1 MRAAAIGFES
11 GFHRRGD
18 ARIVFSSTGFNL
30 NIIANIDFESGF
42 HRRGDARI
50 VFSPT
55 GFNLNIIANLYAR
68 EIFHQS
74 HLHYQIY
81 REREGCPTRKLF
93 FVMGAIMHF
102 TNQILMF
109 L

>member
-55 GFNLNIIANLYAR
+55 GFNLNIIANIDFESGFSGFIGLT
-68 EIFHQS
+68 ITS
-74 HLHYQIY
+74 PI
-81 REREGCPTRKLF
+81 
-93 FVMGAIMHF
+93 
-102 TNQILMF
+102 
-109 L
+109 